1 LVSGGC
7 LEGDLIEHAKRV
19 FTHGQARIVTYDLR
33 GDKDEFW
40 GLDIGCNGLTRLL
53 LQPVAAENDYEP
65 MRSIT
70 SAWRRPTAKTITF
83 ITSSAHPRMPIGA
96 TRIQTSDDRVAGLDR
111 PFSAL
116 DALLSS
122 LSEVRSLR
130 PGITHL
136 SGIIDGCEVHALRQ
150 VLVPLPRILVLGAG
164 PDAAP
169 VVQGFLALVW
179 RVTVG
184 DEREGALT
192 RAELGSV
199 ERLYVRHD
207 VNLTEFLH
215 RAMPSAIIIMSHNLR
230 ANARYLRLVAD
241 CDCVYLGVLG
251 PGHRRERLLE
261 GLEPQVKSR
270 VKSRLRGP
278 IGLHIGADSPASIAL
293 SIVTQVFIEI
303 KAFLSEAGS
312 VPPAEDAEKLTAGR
326 VTRADRASSLG

>member
-1 LVSGGC
+1 MNRCALSRAPGEGQPPRQLPSLPLQLIRGC
-7 LEGDLIEHAKRV
+7 
-19 FTHGQARIVTYDLR
+19 QSARRASKL
-33 GDKDEFW
+33 
-40 GLDIGCNGLTRLL
+40 LTIARR
-53 LQPVAAENDYEP
+53 A
-65 MRSIT
+65 SID
-70 SAWRRPTAKTITF
+70 P
-83 ITSSAHPRMPIGA
+83 
-96 TRIQTSDDRVAGLDR
+96 
-111 PFSAL
+111 SAL
-116 DALLSS
+116 LTGCCRR
-122 LSEVRSLR
+122 SEVRSLR